1 MKRLLPILLCSLL
14 LSGLRNA
21 TAQEASKTWT
31 LQECLDYAYQ
41 NNIQVRQSRNN
52 QLSGIEDTKQAKA
65 ALFPSLVA
73 STTQSYTNYPSSEVT
88 DNNSYTGTYGI
99 TAGMTIFEG
108 GKLRTE
114 VKRQKVQNQMD
125 ALSVEESVNDIRIAI
140 VQAYMQCLYAADAV
154 RINRSTA
161 EASKAQRDRAEEM
174 LRTGSISRVDFAQLQ
189 SQYSSD
195 EYQIVVAGSTLD
207 NYKLQLKQLLELDI
221 MEEMNPAV
229 PGVKE
234 ENVLKALPPKN
245 EVYETA
251 LKVMPQIRRGEL
263 GIEAAKLEEKSARA
277 GFFPSISGG
286 WNFSEE
292 HFMENTKS
300 WLSQGKL
307 RVGWGE
313 IGNQTIP
320 AGAYLSQYSNGHP
333 SMWYAQYYMFGNTN
347 PTLFASRSQVGNPN
361 LKWETTRQLDLG
373 LDLAF
378 LEGSLRFTFDYY
390 SRDTKDML
398 VQVPNPAS
406 MGFPN
411 TPWVNA
417 GSISN
422 KGFEVS
428 IGYDGKV
435 GNDFKYHINGNV
447 STYKNKIKDLGSE
460 ANIPGK
466 EVHLG
471 YYTYTMTEVG
481 KPLGYYYGY
490 KTDGVFQTQQEIDNY
505 QNNGQVVMPNA
516 KPGDLKFVD
525 LNKDGKLGD
534 EDRTMIGNPHP
545 DFTFGLTLG
554 AEYKGFDFS
563 AFFQGSVGND
573 LLNIVKY
580 DIYGGVGWYNAP
592 KDILTTFWNGPG
604 STNEN
609 FAIDADSRLNREM
622 SEWYVEDGS
631 YVRLKNLTIG
641 YTLPSSI
648 TRKIT
653 LNNLRIFVAAQN
665 LFTITGYSGL
675 DPEIG
680 EFNQNPIYKGI
691 DMGYYPQARTFM
703 FGISMKL

>member
-140 VQAYMQCLYAADAV
+140 VQAYMQCLYAADAL

-277 GFFPSISGG
+277 GFFPSIS
-286 WNFSEE
+286 
-292 HFMENTKS
+292 
-300 WLSQGKL
+300 LSAS
-307 RVGWGE
+307 VGTGHM
-313 IGNQTIP
+313 
-320 AGAYLSQYSNGHP
+320 SN
-333 SMWYAQYYMFGNTN
+333 
-347 PTLFASRSQVGNPN
+347 
-361 LKWETTRQLDLG
+361 
-373 LDLAF
+373 
-378 LEGSLRFTFDYY
+378 
-390 SRDTKDML
+390 
-398 VQVPNPAS
+398 
-406 MGFPN
+406 
-411 TPWVNA
+411 
-417 GSISN
+417 
-422 KGFEVS
+422 
-428 IGYDGKV
+428 
-435 GNDFKYHINGNV
+435 NDFESGSQIWNRFNENV
-447 STYKNKIKDLGSE
+447 
-460 ANIPGK
+460 
-466 EVHLG
+466 
-471 YYTYTMTEVG
+471 
-481 KPLGYYYGY
+481 
-490 KTDGVFQTQQEIDNY
+490 
-505 QNNGQVVMPNA
+505 
-516 KPGDLKFVD
+516 
-525 LNKDGKLGD
+525 
-534 EDRTMIGNPHP
+534 
-545 DFTFGLTLG
+545 GLTLNIPIFSNRKNRTAVNKAKIALNDSYLEWTSLQKELLRNVESAYLDAVSAQAQYLSAREKEKYARESYELTSEQFRVG
-554 AEYKGFDFS
+554 VKNTVELITAQNEYS
-563 AFFQGSVGND
+563 AAQQQVLQAKYLTLLSIE
-573 LLNIVKY
+573 LLNIY
-580 DIYGGVGWYNAP
+580 QGLPASDIY
-592 KDILTTFWNGPG
+592 
-604 STNEN
+604 
-609 FAIDADSRLNREM
+609 
-622 SEWYVEDGS
+622 
-631 YVRLKNLTIG
+631 
-641 YTLPSSI
+641 
-648 TRKIT
+648 
-653 LNNLRIFVAAQN
+653 
-665 LFTITGYSGL
+665 
-675 DPEIG
+675 
-680 EFNQNPIYKGI
+680 
-691 DMGYYPQARTFM
+691 
-703 FGISMKL
+703 

>member
-140 VQAYMQCLYAADAV
+140 VQAYMQCLYAADAG
-154 RINRSTA
+154 RITRSTA
-161 EASKAQRDRAEEM
+161 EAAKAQRDRAEEM

-277 GFFPSISGG
+277 GFFPSIS
-286 WNFSEE
+286 
-292 HFMENTKS
+292 
-300 WLSQGKL
+300 LSAS
-307 RVGWGE
+307 VGTGHM
-313 IGNQTIP
+313 
-320 AGAYLSQYSNGHP
+320 SN
-333 SMWYAQYYMFGNTN
+333 
-347 PTLFASRSQVGNPN
+347 
-361 LKWETTRQLDLG
+361 
-373 LDLAF
+373 
-378 LEGSLRFTFDYY
+378 
-390 SRDTKDML
+390 
-398 VQVPNPAS
+398 
-406 MGFPN
+406 
-411 TPWVNA
+411 
-417 GSISN
+417 
-422 KGFEVS
+422 
-428 IGYDGKV
+428 
-435 GNDFKYHINGNV
+435 NDFESGSQIWNRFNENV
-447 STYKNKIKDLGSE
+447 
-460 ANIPGK
+460 
-466 EVHLG
+466 
-471 YYTYTMTEVG
+471 
-481 KPLGYYYGY
+481 
-490 KTDGVFQTQQEIDNY
+490 
-505 QNNGQVVMPNA
+505 
-516 KPGDLKFVD
+516 
-525 LNKDGKLGD
+525 
-534 EDRTMIGNPHP
+534 
-545 DFTFGLTLG
+545 GLTLNIPIFSNRKNRTAVNKAKIALNDSYLEWTSLQKELLRNVESAYLDAVSAQAQYLSAREKEKYARESYELTSEQFRVG
-554 AEYKGFDFS
+554 VKNTVELITAQNEYS
-563 AFFQGSVGND
+563 AAQQQVLQAKYLTLLSIE
-573 LLNIVKY
+573 LLNIY
-580 DIYGGVGWYNAP
+580 QGLPASDIY
-592 KDILTTFWNGPG
+592 
-604 STNEN
+604 
-609 FAIDADSRLNREM
+609 
-622 SEWYVEDGS
+622 
-631 YVRLKNLTIG
+631 
-641 YTLPSSI
+641 
-648 TRKIT
+648 
-653 LNNLRIFVAAQN
+653 
-665 LFTITGYSGL
+665 
-675 DPEIG
+675 
-680 EFNQNPIYKGI
+680 
-691 DMGYYPQARTFM
+691 
-703 FGISMKL
+703 

>member
-277 GFFPSISGG
+277 GFFPSIS
-286 WNFSEE
+286 
-292 HFMENTKS
+292 
-300 WLSQGKL
+300 LSAS
-307 RVGWGE
+307 VGTGHM
-313 IGNQTIP
+313 
-320 AGAYLSQYSNGHP
+320 SN
-333 SMWYAQYYMFGNTN
+333 
-347 PTLFASRSQVGNPN
+347 
-361 LKWETTRQLDLG
+361 
-373 LDLAF
+373 
-378 LEGSLRFTFDYY
+378 
-390 SRDTKDML
+390 
-398 VQVPNPAS
+398 
-406 MGFPN
+406 
-411 TPWVNA
+411 
-417 GSISN
+417 
-422 KGFEVS
+422 
-428 IGYDGKV
+428 
-435 GNDFKYHINGNV
+435 NDFESGSQIWNRFNENV
-447 STYKNKIKDLGSE
+447 
-460 ANIPGK
+460 
-466 EVHLG
+466 
-471 YYTYTMTEVG
+471 
-481 KPLGYYYGY
+481 
-490 KTDGVFQTQQEIDNY
+490 
-505 QNNGQVVMPNA
+505 
-516 KPGDLKFVD
+516 
-525 LNKDGKLGD
+525 
-534 EDRTMIGNPHP
+534 
-545 DFTFGLTLG
+545 GLTLNIPIFSNRKNRTAVNKAKIALNDSYLEWTSLQKELLRNVESAYLDAVSAQAQYLSAREKEKYARESYELTSEQFRVG
-554 AEYKGFDFS
+554 VNNTVELITAQNEYS
-563 AFFQGSVGND
+563 AAQQQVLQAKYLTLLSIE
-573 LLNIVKY
+573 LLNIY
-580 DIYGGVGWYNAP
+580 QGLPASDIY
-592 KDILTTFWNGPG
+592 
-604 STNEN
+604 
-609 FAIDADSRLNREM
+609 
-622 SEWYVEDGS
+622 
-631 YVRLKNLTIG
+631 
-641 YTLPSSI
+641 
-648 TRKIT
+648 
-653 LNNLRIFVAAQN
+653 
-665 LFTITGYSGL
+665 
-675 DPEIG
+675 
-680 EFNQNPIYKGI
+680 
-691 DMGYYPQARTFM
+691 
-703 FGISMKL
+703 

>member
-234 ENVLKALPPKN
+234 ENVLKALPPKI

-277 GFFPSISGG
+277 GFFPSIS
-286 WNFSEE
+286 
-292 HFMENTKS
+292 
-300 WLSQGKL
+300 LSAS
-307 RVGWGE
+307 VGTGHM
-313 IGNQTIP
+313 
-320 AGAYLSQYSNGHP
+320 SN
-333 SMWYAQYYMFGNTN
+333 
-347 PTLFASRSQVGNPN
+347 
-361 LKWETTRQLDLG
+361 
-373 LDLAF
+373 
-378 LEGSLRFTFDYY
+378 
-390 SRDTKDML
+390 
-398 VQVPNPAS
+398 
-406 MGFPN
+406 
-411 TPWVNA
+411 
-417 GSISN
+417 
-422 KGFEVS
+422 
-428 IGYDGKV
+428 
-435 GNDFKYHINGNV
+435 NDFESGSQIWNRFNENV
-447 STYKNKIKDLGSE
+447 
-460 ANIPGK
+460 
-466 EVHLG
+466 
-471 YYTYTMTEVG
+471 
-481 KPLGYYYGY
+481 
-490 KTDGVFQTQQEIDNY
+490 
-505 QNNGQVVMPNA
+505 
-516 KPGDLKFVD
+516 
-525 LNKDGKLGD
+525 
-534 EDRTMIGNPHP
+534 
-545 DFTFGLTLG
+545 GLTLNIPIFSNRKNRTAVNKAKIALNDSYLEWTSLQKELLRNVESAYLDAVSAQAQYLSAREKEKYARESYELTSEQFRVG
-554 AEYKGFDFS
+554 VKNTVELITAQNEYS
-563 AFFQGSVGND
+563 AAQQQVLQAKYLTLLSIE
-573 LLNIVKY
+573 LLNIY
-580 DIYGGVGWYNAP
+580 QGLPASDIY
-592 KDILTTFWNGPG
+592 
-604 STNEN
+604 
-609 FAIDADSRLNREM
+609 
-622 SEWYVEDGS
+622 
-631 YVRLKNLTIG
+631 
-641 YTLPSSI
+641 
-648 TRKIT
+648 
-653 LNNLRIFVAAQN
+653 
-665 LFTITGYSGL
+665 
-675 DPEIG
+675 
-680 EFNQNPIYKGI
+680 
-691 DMGYYPQARTFM
+691 
-703 FGISMKL
+703 

>member
-114 VKRQKVQNQMD
+114 VKRQTVQNQMD

-277 GFFPSISGG
+277 GFFPSIS
-286 WNFSEE
+286 
-292 HFMENTKS
+292 
-300 WLSQGKL
+300 LSAS
-307 RVGWGE
+307 VGTGHM
-313 IGNQTIP
+313 
-320 AGAYLSQYSNGHP
+320 SN
-333 SMWYAQYYMFGNTN
+333 
-347 PTLFASRSQVGNPN
+347 
-361 LKWETTRQLDLG
+361 
-373 LDLAF
+373 
-378 LEGSLRFTFDYY
+378 
-390 SRDTKDML
+390 
-398 VQVPNPAS
+398 
-406 MGFPN
+406 
-411 TPWVNA
+411 
-417 GSISN
+417 
-422 KGFEVS
+422 
-428 IGYDGKV
+428 
-435 GNDFKYHINGNV
+435 NDFESGSQIWNRFNENV
-447 STYKNKIKDLGSE
+447 
-460 ANIPGK
+460 
-466 EVHLG
+466 
-471 YYTYTMTEVG
+471 
-481 KPLGYYYGY
+481 
-490 KTDGVFQTQQEIDNY
+490 
-505 QNNGQVVMPNA
+505 
-516 KPGDLKFVD
+516 
-525 LNKDGKLGD
+525 
-534 EDRTMIGNPHP
+534 
-545 DFTFGLTLG
+545 GLTLNIPIFSNRKNRTAVNKAKIALNDSYLEWTSLQKELLRNVESAYLDAVSAQAQYLSAREKEKYARESYELTSEQFRVG
-554 AEYKGFDFS
+554 VKNTVELITAQNEYS
-563 AFFQGSVGND
+563 AAQQQVLQAKYLTLLSIE
-573 LLNIVKY
+573 LLNIY
-580 DIYGGVGWYNAP
+580 QGLPASDIY
-592 KDILTTFWNGPG
+592 
-604 STNEN
+604 
-609 FAIDADSRLNREM
+609 
-622 SEWYVEDGS
+622 
-631 YVRLKNLTIG
+631 
-641 YTLPSSI
+641 
-648 TRKIT
+648 
-653 LNNLRIFVAAQN
+653 
-665 LFTITGYSGL
+665 
-675 DPEIG
+675 
-680 EFNQNPIYKGI
+680 
-691 DMGYYPQARTFM
+691 
-703 FGISMKL
+703 

>member
-234 ENVLKALPPKN
+234 ENVLKALPPKT

-277 GFFPSISGG
+277 GFFPSIS
-286 WNFSEE
+286 
-292 HFMENTKS
+292 
-300 WLSQGKL
+300 LSAS
-307 RVGWGE
+307 VGTGHM
-313 IGNQTIP
+313 
-320 AGAYLSQYSNGHP
+320 SN
-333 SMWYAQYYMFGNTN
+333 
-347 PTLFASRSQVGNPN
+347 
-361 LKWETTRQLDLG
+361 
-373 LDLAF
+373 
-378 LEGSLRFTFDYY
+378 
-390 SRDTKDML
+390 
-398 VQVPNPAS
+398 
-406 MGFPN
+406 
-411 TPWVNA
+411 
-417 GSISN
+417 
-422 KGFEVS
+422 
-428 IGYDGKV
+428 
-435 GNDFKYHINGNV
+435 NDFESGSQIWNRFNENV
-447 STYKNKIKDLGSE
+447 
-460 ANIPGK
+460 
-466 EVHLG
+466 
-471 YYTYTMTEVG
+471 
-481 KPLGYYYGY
+481 
-490 KTDGVFQTQQEIDNY
+490 
-505 QNNGQVVMPNA
+505 
-516 KPGDLKFVD
+516 
-525 LNKDGKLGD
+525 
-534 EDRTMIGNPHP
+534 
-545 DFTFGLTLG
+545 GLTLNIPIFSNRKNRTAVNKAKIALNDSYLEWTSLQKELLRNVESAYLDAVSAQAQYLSAREKEKYARESYELTSEQFRVG
-554 AEYKGFDFS
+554 VKNTVELITAQNEYS
-563 AFFQGSVGND
+563 AAQQQVLQAKYLTLLSIE
-573 LLNIVKY
+573 LLNIY
-580 DIYGGVGWYNAP
+580 QGLPASDIY
-592 KDILTTFWNGPG
+592 
-604 STNEN
+604 
-609 FAIDADSRLNREM
+609 
-622 SEWYVEDGS
+622 
-631 YVRLKNLTIG
+631 
-641 YTLPSSI
+641 
-648 TRKIT
+648 
-653 LNNLRIFVAAQN
+653 
-665 LFTITGYSGL
+665 
-675 DPEIG
+675 
-680 EFNQNPIYKGI
+680 
-691 DMGYYPQARTFM
+691 
-703 FGISMKL
+703 

>member
-174 LRTGSISRVDFAQLQ
+174 LRAGSISRVDFAQLP

-195 EYQIVVAGSTLD
+195 EYQVVVASSTLD

-277 GFFPSISGG
+277 GFFPSIS
-286 WNFSEE
+286 
-292 HFMENTKS
+292 
-300 WLSQGKL
+300 LSAS
-307 RVGWGE
+307 VGTGHM
-313 IGNQTIP
+313 
-320 AGAYLSQYSNGHP
+320 SN
-333 SMWYAQYYMFGNTN
+333 
-347 PTLFASRSQVGNPN
+347 
-361 LKWETTRQLDLG
+361 
-373 LDLAF
+373 
-378 LEGSLRFTFDYY
+378 
-390 SRDTKDML
+390 
-398 VQVPNPAS
+398 
-406 MGFPN
+406 
-411 TPWVNA
+411 
-417 GSISN
+417 
-422 KGFEVS
+422 
-428 IGYDGKV
+428 
-435 GNDFKYHINGNV
+435 NDFESGSQIWNRFNENV
-447 STYKNKIKDLGSE
+447 
-460 ANIPGK
+460 
-466 EVHLG
+466 
-471 YYTYTMTEVG
+471 
-481 KPLGYYYGY
+481 
-490 KTDGVFQTQQEIDNY
+490 
-505 QNNGQVVMPNA
+505 
-516 KPGDLKFVD
+516 
-525 LNKDGKLGD
+525 
-534 EDRTMIGNPHP
+534 
-545 DFTFGLTLG
+545 GLTLNIPIFSNRKNRTAVNKAKIALNDSYLEWTSLQKELLRNVESAYLDAVSAQAQYLSAREKEKYARESYELTSEQFRVG
-554 AEYKGFDFS
+554 VKNTVELITAQNEYS
-563 AFFQGSVGND
+563 AAQQQVLQAKYLTLLSIE
-573 LLNIVKY
+573 LLNIY
-580 DIYGGVGWYNAP
+580 QGLPASDIY
-592 KDILTTFWNGPG
+592 
-604 STNEN
+604 
-609 FAIDADSRLNREM
+609 
-622 SEWYVEDGS
+622 
-631 YVRLKNLTIG
+631 
-641 YTLPSSI
+641 
-648 TRKIT
+648 
-653 LNNLRIFVAAQN
+653 
-665 LFTITGYSGL
+665 
-675 DPEIG
+675 
-680 EFNQNPIYKGI
+680 
-691 DMGYYPQARTFM
+691 
-703 FGISMKL
+703 

>member
-263 GIEAAKLEEKSARA
+263 GIEVAKLEEKSARA
-277 GFFPSISGG
+277 GFFPSIS
-286 WNFSEE
+286 
-292 HFMENTKS
+292 
-300 WLSQGKL
+300 LSAS
-307 RVGWGE
+307 VGTGHM
-313 IGNQTIP
+313 
-320 AGAYLSQYSNGHP
+320 SN
-333 SMWYAQYYMFGNTN
+333 
-347 PTLFASRSQVGNPN
+347 
-361 LKWETTRQLDLG
+361 
-373 LDLAF
+373 
-378 LEGSLRFTFDYY
+378 
-390 SRDTKDML
+390 
-398 VQVPNPAS
+398 
-406 MGFPN
+406 
-411 TPWVNA
+411 
-417 GSISN
+417 
-422 KGFEVS
+422 
-428 IGYDGKV
+428 
-435 GNDFKYHINGNV
+435 NDFESGSQIWNRFNENV
-447 STYKNKIKDLGSE
+447 
-460 ANIPGK
+460 
-466 EVHLG
+466 
-471 YYTYTMTEVG
+471 
-481 KPLGYYYGY
+481 
-490 KTDGVFQTQQEIDNY
+490 
-505 QNNGQVVMPNA
+505 
-516 KPGDLKFVD
+516 
-525 LNKDGKLGD
+525 
-534 EDRTMIGNPHP
+534 
-545 DFTFGLTLG
+545 GLTLNIPI
-554 AEYKGFDFS
+554 FS
-563 AFFQGSVGND
+563 NRKNRTAVNKAKIALNDSYLEWTSLQKELLRNVESAYLDAVSAQAQYLSAREKEKYARESYELTSEQFRVG
-573 LLNIVKY
+573 VK
-580 DIYGGVGWYNAP
+580 
-592 KDILTTFWNGPG
+592 T
-604 STNEN
+604 
-609 FAIDADSRLNREM
+609 
-622 SEWYVEDGS
+622 
-631 YVRLKNLTIG
+631 
-641 YTLPSSI
+641 PSS
-648 TRKIT
+648 
-653 LNNLRIFVAAQN
+653 
-665 LFTITGYSGL
+665 
-675 DPEIG
+675 
-680 EFNQNPIYKGI
+680 
-691 DMGYYPQARTFM
+691 
-703 FGISMKL
+703 

>member
-52 QLSGIEDTKQAKA
+52 QLSGIEDTKQAKV

-229 PGVKE
+229 TGVKE

-277 GFFPSISGG
+277 GFFPSIS
-286 WNFSEE
+286 
-292 HFMENTKS
+292 
-300 WLSQGKL
+300 LSAS
-307 RVGWGE
+307 VGTGHM
-313 IGNQTIP
+313 
-320 AGAYLSQYSNGHP
+320 SN
-333 SMWYAQYYMFGNTN
+333 
-347 PTLFASRSQVGNPN
+347 
-361 LKWETTRQLDLG
+361 
-373 LDLAF
+373 
-378 LEGSLRFTFDYY
+378 
-390 SRDTKDML
+390 
-398 VQVPNPAS
+398 
-406 MGFPN
+406 
-411 TPWVNA
+411 
-417 GSISN
+417 
-422 KGFEVS
+422 
-428 IGYDGKV
+428 
-435 GNDFKYHINGNV
+435 NDFESGSQIWNRFNENV
-447 STYKNKIKDLGSE
+447 
-460 ANIPGK
+460 
-466 EVHLG
+466 
-471 YYTYTMTEVG
+471 
-481 KPLGYYYGY
+481 
-490 KTDGVFQTQQEIDNY
+490 
-505 QNNGQVVMPNA
+505 
-516 KPGDLKFVD
+516 
-525 LNKDGKLGD
+525 
-534 EDRTMIGNPHP
+534 
-545 DFTFGLTLG
+545 GLTLNIPIFSNRKNRTAVNKAKIALNDSYLEWTSLQKELLRNVESAYLDAVSAQAQYLSAREKEKYARESYELTSEQFRVG
-554 AEYKGFDFS
+554 VKNTVELITAQNEYS
-563 AFFQGSVGND
+563 AAQQQVLQAKYLTLLSIE
-573 LLNIVKY
+573 LLNIY
-580 DIYGGVGWYNAP
+580 QGLPASDIY
-592 KDILTTFWNGPG
+592 
-604 STNEN
+604 
-609 FAIDADSRLNREM
+609 
-622 SEWYVEDGS
+622 
-631 YVRLKNLTIG
+631 
-641 YTLPSSI
+641 
-648 TRKIT
+648 
-653 LNNLRIFVAAQN
+653 
-665 LFTITGYSGL
+665 
-675 DPEIG
+675 
-680 EFNQNPIYKGI
+680 
-691 DMGYYPQARTFM
+691 
-703 FGISMKL
+703 

>member
-140 VQAYMQCLYAADAV
+140 VQAYMQCIYAADAV

-277 GFFPSISGG
+277 GFFPSIS
-286 WNFSEE
+286 
-292 HFMENTKS
+292 
-300 WLSQGKL
+300 LSAS
-307 RVGWGE
+307 VGTGHM
-313 IGNQTIP
+313 
-320 AGAYLSQYSNGHP
+320 SN
-333 SMWYAQYYMFGNTN
+333 
-347 PTLFASRSQVGNPN
+347 
-361 LKWETTRQLDLG
+361 
-373 LDLAF
+373 
-378 LEGSLRFTFDYY
+378 
-390 SRDTKDML
+390 
-398 VQVPNPAS
+398 
-406 MGFPN
+406 
-411 TPWVNA
+411 
-417 GSISN
+417 
-422 KGFEVS
+422 
-428 IGYDGKV
+428 
-435 GNDFKYHINGNV
+435 NDFESGSQIWNRFNENV
-447 STYKNKIKDLGSE
+447 
-460 ANIPGK
+460 
-466 EVHLG
+466 
-471 YYTYTMTEVG
+471 
-481 KPLGYYYGY
+481 
-490 KTDGVFQTQQEIDNY
+490 
-505 QNNGQVVMPNA
+505 
-516 KPGDLKFVD
+516 
-525 LNKDGKLGD
+525 
-534 EDRTMIGNPHP
+534 
-545 DFTFGLTLG
+545 GLTLNIPIFSNRKNRTAVNKAKIALNDSYLEWTSLQKELLRNVESAYLDAVSAQAQYLSAREKEKYARESYELTSEQFRVG
-554 AEYKGFDFS
+554 VKNTVELITAQNEYS
-563 AFFQGSVGND
+563 AAQQQVLQAKYLTLLSIE
-573 LLNIVKY
+573 LLNIY
-580 DIYGGVGWYNAP
+580 QGLPASDIY
-592 KDILTTFWNGPG
+592 
-604 STNEN
+604 
-609 FAIDADSRLNREM
+609 
-622 SEWYVEDGS
+622 
-631 YVRLKNLTIG
+631 
-641 YTLPSSI
+641 
-648 TRKIT
+648 
-653 LNNLRIFVAAQN
+653 
-665 LFTITGYSGL
+665 
-675 DPEIG
+675 
-680 EFNQNPIYKGI
+680 
-691 DMGYYPQARTFM
+691 
-703 FGISMKL
+703 

>member
-31 LQECLDYAYQ
+31 LQECLDYAYH

-277 GFFPSISGG
+277 GFFPSIS
-286 WNFSEE
+286 
-292 HFMENTKS
+292 
-300 WLSQGKL
+300 LSAS
-307 RVGWGE
+307 VGTGHM
-313 IGNQTIP
+313 
-320 AGAYLSQYSNGHP
+320 SN
-333 SMWYAQYYMFGNTN
+333 
-347 PTLFASRSQVGNPN
+347 
-361 LKWETTRQLDLG
+361 
-373 LDLAF
+373 
-378 LEGSLRFTFDYY
+378 
-390 SRDTKDML
+390 
-398 VQVPNPAS
+398 
-406 MGFPN
+406 
-411 TPWVNA
+411 
-417 GSISN
+417 
-422 KGFEVS
+422 
-428 IGYDGKV
+428 
-435 GNDFKYHINGNV
+435 NDFESGSQIWNRFNENV
-447 STYKNKIKDLGSE
+447 
-460 ANIPGK
+460 
-466 EVHLG
+466 
-471 YYTYTMTEVG
+471 
-481 KPLGYYYGY
+481 
-490 KTDGVFQTQQEIDNY
+490 
-505 QNNGQVVMPNA
+505 
-516 KPGDLKFVD
+516 
-525 LNKDGKLGD
+525 
-534 EDRTMIGNPHP
+534 
-545 DFTFGLTLG
+545 GLTLNIPIFSNRKNRTAVNKAKIALNDSYLEWTSLQKELLRNVESAYLDAVSAQAQYLSAREKEKYARESYELTSEQFRVG
-554 AEYKGFDFS
+554 VKNTVELITAQNEYS
-563 AFFQGSVGND
+563 AAQQQVLQAKYLTLLSIE
-573 LLNIVKY
+573 LLNIY
-580 DIYGGVGWYNAP
+580 QGLPASDIY
-592 KDILTTFWNGPG
+592 
-604 STNEN
+604 
-609 FAIDADSRLNREM
+609 
-622 SEWYVEDGS
+622 
-631 YVRLKNLTIG
+631 
-641 YTLPSSI
+641 
-648 TRKIT
+648 
-653 LNNLRIFVAAQN
+653 
-665 LFTITGYSGL
+665 
-675 DPEIG
+675 
-680 EFNQNPIYKGI
+680 
-691 DMGYYPQARTFM
+691 
-703 FGISMKL
+703 

>member
-1 MKRLLPILLCSLL
+1 MTRLLPILLCSLL

-41 NNIQVRQSRNN
+41 HNIQVRQSRNN

-277 GFFPSISGG
+277 GFFPSIS
-286 WNFSEE
+286 
-292 HFMENTKS
+292 
-300 WLSQGKL
+300 LSAS
-307 RVGWGE
+307 VGTGHM
-313 IGNQTIP
+313 
-320 AGAYLSQYSNGHP
+320 SN
-333 SMWYAQYYMFGNTN
+333 
-347 PTLFASRSQVGNPN
+347 
-361 LKWETTRQLDLG
+361 
-373 LDLAF
+373 
-378 LEGSLRFTFDYY
+378 
-390 SRDTKDML
+390 
-398 VQVPNPAS
+398 
-406 MGFPN
+406 
-411 TPWVNA
+411 
-417 GSISN
+417 
-422 KGFEVS
+422 
-428 IGYDGKV
+428 
-435 GNDFKYHINGNV
+435 NDFESGSQIWNRFNENV
-447 STYKNKIKDLGSE
+447 
-460 ANIPGK
+460 
-466 EVHLG
+466 
-471 YYTYTMTEVG
+471 
-481 KPLGYYYGY
+481 
-490 KTDGVFQTQQEIDNY
+490 
-505 QNNGQVVMPNA
+505 
-516 KPGDLKFVD
+516 
-525 LNKDGKLGD
+525 
-534 EDRTMIGNPHP
+534 
-545 DFTFGLTLG
+545 GLTLNIPIFSNRKNRTAVNKAKIALNDSYLEWTSLQKELLRNVESAYLDAVSAQAQYLSAREKEKYARESYELTSEQFRVG
-554 AEYKGFDFS
+554 VKNTVELITAQNEYS
-563 AFFQGSVGND
+563 AAQQQVLQAKYLTLLSIE
-573 LLNIVKY
+573 LLNIY
-580 DIYGGVGWYNAP
+580 QGLPASDIY
-592 KDILTTFWNGPG
+592 
-604 STNEN
+604 
-609 FAIDADSRLNREM
+609 
-622 SEWYVEDGS
+622 
-631 YVRLKNLTIG
+631 
-641 YTLPSSI
+641 
-648 TRKIT
+648 
-653 LNNLRIFVAAQN
+653 
-665 LFTITGYSGL
+665 
-675 DPEIG
+675 
-680 EFNQNPIYKGI
+680 
-691 DMGYYPQARTFM
+691 
-703 FGISMKL
+703 

>member
-189 SQYSSD
+189 SQNSSD

-277 GFFPSISGG
+277 GFFPSIS
-286 WNFSEE
+286 
-292 HFMENTKS
+292 
-300 WLSQGKL
+300 LSAS
-307 RVGWGE
+307 VGTGHM
-313 IGNQTIP
+313 
-320 AGAYLSQYSNGHP
+320 SN
-333 SMWYAQYYMFGNTN
+333 
-347 PTLFASRSQVGNPN
+347 
-361 LKWETTRQLDLG
+361 
-373 LDLAF
+373 
-378 LEGSLRFTFDYY
+378 
-390 SRDTKDML
+390 
-398 VQVPNPAS
+398 
-406 MGFPN
+406 
-411 TPWVNA
+411 
-417 GSISN
+417 
-422 KGFEVS
+422 
-428 IGYDGKV
+428 
-435 GNDFKYHINGNV
+435 NDFESGSQIWNRFNENV
-447 STYKNKIKDLGSE
+447 
-460 ANIPGK
+460 
-466 EVHLG
+466 
-471 YYTYTMTEVG
+471 
-481 KPLGYYYGY
+481 
-490 KTDGVFQTQQEIDNY
+490 
-505 QNNGQVVMPNA
+505 
-516 KPGDLKFVD
+516 
-525 LNKDGKLGD
+525 
-534 EDRTMIGNPHP
+534 
-545 DFTFGLTLG
+545 GLTLNIPIFSNRKNRTAVNKAKIALNDSYLEWTSLQKELLRNVESAYLDAVSAQAQYLSAREKEKYARESYELTSEQFRVG
-554 AEYKGFDFS
+554 VKNTVELITAQNEYS
-563 AFFQGSVGND
+563 AAQQQVLQAKYLTLLSIE
-573 LLNIVKY
+573 LLNIY
-580 DIYGGVGWYNAP
+580 QGLPASDIY
-592 KDILTTFWNGPG
+592 
-604 STNEN
+604 
-609 FAIDADSRLNREM
+609 
-622 SEWYVEDGS
+622 
-631 YVRLKNLTIG
+631 
-641 YTLPSSI
+641 
-648 TRKIT
+648 
-653 LNNLRIFVAAQN
+653 
-665 LFTITGYSGL
+665 
-675 DPEIG
+675 
-680 EFNQNPIYKGI
+680 
-691 DMGYYPQARTFM
+691 
-703 FGISMKL
+703 